1 MWVYRCPGMAWE
13 RIRKNRA
20 SLRCLTT
27 SSWLKSLTILG
38 KISRFVAKHGMN
50 SPHMAGS
57 PPVSAFSSVT
67 LTFITTLDRELN
79 LDCPLCA
86 FIRCAEATVAS
97 DYRGLW
103 LQRRNADLKPL
114 RRELKVVSLL
124 FTQPWPT
131 NTRYLLSRA
140 RLAGIEMQEDYPLP
154 GLAILTRTRVRF
166 ISP

>member
-1 MWVYRCPGMAWE
+1 
-13 RIRKNRA
+13 
-20 SLRCLTT
+20 
-27 SSWLKSLTILG
+27 
-38 KISRFVAKHGMN
+38 MN
-50 SPHMAGS
+50 IPHMTGS

-67 LTFITTLDRELN
+67 LTFITTLDGELN

-86 FIRCAEATVAS
+86 FIRCAEATVAL

-140 RLAGIEMQEDYPLP
+140 RLAGIEVQEDYPFP
-154 GLAILTRTRVRF
+154 GFGHPDAYQGEVHKSLNITKHNRLREELAWKKLNLVRGSNSVSRGRRVFQLTNSLN
-166 ISP
+166 I